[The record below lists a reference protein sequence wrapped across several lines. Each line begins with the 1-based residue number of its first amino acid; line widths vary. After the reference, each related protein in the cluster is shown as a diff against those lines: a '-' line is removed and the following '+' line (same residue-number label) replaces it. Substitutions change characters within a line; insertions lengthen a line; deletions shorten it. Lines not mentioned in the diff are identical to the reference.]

1 MSEDNS
7 HTSHVSPLTSNDI
20 GDVINLL
27 DYLRVIYERKYIICI
42 IVSIAFVASIIYSF
56 SLTKIYASTASILPP
71 QREGSG
77 IVSQLAGGLGGLAGN
92 FLGISSPP
100 DMWMAILRSESIKDG
115 VIKRFDLM
123 NVFKT
128 QNVEDARSILDGMVK
143 ISKSIE
149 GVVSITVED
158 TDPQRAAMLAN
169 AYVEELD
176 RINQGI
182 VMTSGSRT
190 RVFVEARLKEAGVEL
205 TKTEE
210 AIRSFQEKN
219 KAVQLDAQSSKV
231 ISAIGEVMGEVMAK
245 EVELQTLLSYATAN
259 NPQAEILLTQVEE
272 LKKRLRELEEGNKLS
287 GNPSATDFFIPTMK
301 IPNLTLQYARLL
313 RNAKVQETLY
323 EFLTQQY
330 EMARIQE
337 AKDTPTV
344 QLLDEAKVDKRR
356 IRPQRKRIV
365 LLSTVASGFF
375 ALFVVFVLEYLE
387 RFMARKKYSQS

>member
-169 AYVEELD
+169 DYVEELD

-375 ALFVVFVLEYLE
+375 ALFVVFVL
-387 RFMARKKYSQS
+387 

>member
-1 MSEDNS
+1 MKNS
-7 HTSHVSPLTSNDI
+7 VLTDEKRI
-20 GDVINLL
+20 DEDVINLL
-27 DYLRVIYERKYIICI
+27 DSIKVIYKRKYIIGI
-42 IVSIAFVASIIYSF
+42 IIGIAFVSSIIYSL

-77 IVSQLAGGLGGLAGN
+77 IVSQLAGGLGGIAGN

-100 DMWMAILRSESIKDG
+100 DMWMAILKSETIKDG

-123 NVFKT
+123 NVFKI
-128 QNVEDARSILDGMVK
+128 QNAEDARSILDGMVK

-158 TDPQRAAMLAN
+158 TDPQRAATLAN

-182 VMTSGSRT
+182 VMTSGRRT
-190 RVFVEARLKEAGVEL
+190 RVFVEARLKESGIEL
-205 TKTEE
+205 TKAEE
-210 AIRSFQEKN
+210 AIRSFQETN
-219 KAVQLDAQSSKV
+219 KAVQLDVQSSKV
-231 ISAIGEVMGEVMAK
+231 MSAIGEVMGQVMAK
-245 EVELQTLLSYATAN
+245 EVELQTLLSYATPN
-259 NPQAEILLTQVEE
+259 NPQAEILRTQVEE
-272 LKKRLRELEEGNKLS
+272 LKERLKELEGGKKIP
-287 GNPSATDFFIPTMK
+287 GNPSATDFFIPTTK
-301 IPNLTLQYARLL
+301 IPNLTLQYARLM

-323 EFLTQQY
+323 ELLTQQY

-344 QLLDEAKVDKRR
+344 QLLDEAKLDKRR

-375 ALFVVFVLEYLE
+375 ALFVVFVLEYVE
-387 RFMARKKYSQS
+387 RFMMQKSTYKYE